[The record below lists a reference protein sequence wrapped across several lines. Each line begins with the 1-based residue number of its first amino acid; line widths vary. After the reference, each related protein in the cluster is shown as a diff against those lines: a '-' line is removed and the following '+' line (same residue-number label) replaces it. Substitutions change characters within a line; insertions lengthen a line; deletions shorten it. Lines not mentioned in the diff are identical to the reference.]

1 VSDTACALCVAFI
14 NGRWPRHST
23 RGSTPPPHRG
33 NDAGGYSSDSTH
45 RIRCVPHAR
54 HWGSP
59 RSEVTPNSGQSSLP
73 LPPLPPLPRL
83 TSRKH
88 CTVCTVHSAPSSS
101 PSHSGQH
108 AHEPTLATQQH
119 SFGRYVGAMLGWQC
133 WAGNA
138 GLSWALTS
146 EWLHLFGHMQVKS
159 VTWRVIGTTQ
169 VILLARYLSGSWDKV
184 RFSPCHPFTLSL
196 SRFLHRPR
204 LLSLALHAVRLTP
217 SAFPLQSC
225 AFLCRGGCSCN

>member
-1 VSDTACALCVAFI
+1 MLGFKRLAHGSSATPRTTHLQHPFTSRERVNERYAYAYLGYVAQRTSVSDTACALYVAFI

-23 RGSTPPPHRG
+23 RGSTPPQHRG

-73 LPPLPPLPRL
+73 LPPLPHL

-88 CTVCTVHSAPSSS
+88 CTGCTVHSAPSST

-119 SFGRYVGAMLGWQC
+119 SFGRYVGAMLG
-133 WAGNA
+133 
-138 GLSWALTS
+138 
-146 EWLHLFGHMQVKS
+146 
-159 VTWRVIGTTQ
+159 
-169 VILLARYLSGSWDKV
+169 
-184 RFSPCHPFTLSL
+184 
-196 SRFLHRPR
+196 
-204 LLSLALHAVRLTP
+204 
-217 SAFPLQSC
+217 
-225 AFLCRGGCSCN
+225 